1 MSQCEPRKQ
10 NFLRRKDWME
20 VRFMKFAALIAD
32 IDRNR
37 KEPSLKSN
45 LLEFLQSLVDTD
57 GDL

>member
-1 MSQCEPRKQ
+1 
-10 NFLRRKDWME
+10 
-20 VRFMKFAALIAD
+20 MKFAALIAD